1 MIEIKNLSKRFG
13 EHILFENYNMT
24 VNDGEFAIIIGNS
37 GCGKTTLMNMISS
50 LEPIDSGEIL
60 VNGVDISKRKNQL
73 KYLRDNVG
81 FLFQNYGLIENKTIK
96 YNMNIIGRKSR
107 SDIPL
112 EKALQAVGMADKIN
126 QYVYTLS
133 GGEQQRVALARL
145 IYKKC
150 SIIFADEPTGSLDKG
165 NAIQVMEI
173 LSDLNKQGKTIIM
186 VTHDMSLTSYA
197 TKSIELK

>member
-50 LEPIDSGEIL
+50 LEPVDSGEIL

-81 FLFQNYGLIENKTIK
+81 FLFQNYGLIENKTVK

-112 EKALQAVGMADKIN
+112 ERALQAVGMVDKIN

-150 SIIFADEPTGSLDKG
+150 SIIFADEPTGSLDQG

-197 TKSIELK
+197 TKSIELE

>member
-81 FLFQNYGLIENKTIK
+81 FLFQNYGLIENKTVK

-133 GGEQQRVALARL
+133 GGEQQRVALARM

>member
-81 FLFQNYGLIENKTIK
+81 FLFQNYGLIENKTVK

>member
-81 FLFQNYGLIENKTIK
+81 FLFQNYGLIENKTVK

-112 EKALQAVGMADKIN
+112 EKALQTVGMADKIN